1 MGTRSMPV
9 TAADIIDAQ
18 KKVTD
23 LLVVNP
29 PADDKL
35 MLTTACCCTM
45 CSIFAEWPACCSV
58 NTNAECFICSGD
70 VGVSCLTCLGE
81 DKQATKAWETC
92 IGVPM
97 LRHDRGR
104 LHLLRGRGRH
114 DRLLLHAWCHARLV
128 WLQQHQIVPHRR
140 TGTVHRL
147 SLPDSSRR

>member
-9 TAADIIDAQ
+9 SADDIIAAQ

-23 LLVVNP
+23 LLAVNV

-58 NTNAECFICSGD
+58 NTNRECFICSGD
-70 VGVSCLTCLGE
+70 VGCSCLTCLGE
-81 DKQATKAWETC
+81 
-92 IGVPM
+92 GMGNLHRSHPM

-114 DRLLLHAWCHARLV
+114 DRLLLHSWYHARLV
-128 WLQQHQIVPHRR
+128 WLQRHQIVPHCR
-140 TGTVHRL
+140 TGTMHRL